1 MAGTEQFRFYRC
13 SKCGNI
19 VQAVN
24 ASGAPLSCC
33 GEQMSELT
41 ANSSDGA
48 VEKHVPEVEAN
59 GSMITVKVGSVA
71 HPMLPEHYIMWVY
84 VQTAAGGFYRYFKPG
99 DAPEAVFDIG
109 SDRLVRVFAYCNLHG
124 LWVSEN

>member
-13 SKCGNI
+13 NKCGNI
-19 VQAVN
+19 VQSVN

-33 GEQMSELT
+33 GEQMTELK

-48 VEKHVPEVEAN
+48 VEKHVPVVEVN
-59 GSMITVKVGSVA
+59 GSKVSVKVGSVS

-84 VQTAAGGFYRYFKPG
+84 VQTASGGFFRYFKPG
-99 DAPEAVFDIG
+99 DTPEAAFDIG
-109 SDRLVRVFAYCNLHG
+109 SDKLVNVFAYCNLHG
-124 LWVSEN
+124 LWIAAK